1 MQWWQGL
8 TIDDKA
14 KVLIIN
20 DRVQAIRTA
29 SKLAQRGD
37 IILVAGKGHETYQ
50 LVKDKVLEMDDR
62 KIIKDIIGK

>member
-1 MQWWQGL
+1 MVAGL

-29 SKLAQRGD
+29 AKLAQRGD